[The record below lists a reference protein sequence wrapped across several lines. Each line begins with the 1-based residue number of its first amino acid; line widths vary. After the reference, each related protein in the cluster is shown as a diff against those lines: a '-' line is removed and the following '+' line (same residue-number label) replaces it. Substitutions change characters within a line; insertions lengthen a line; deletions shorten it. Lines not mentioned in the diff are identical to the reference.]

1 MIFSGGGED
10 GFDALKSN
18 NQTRISTREIVQ
30 MTHIDVT
37 ICPSGVGGSHT
48 PADSNSDDDETNEE
62 DGFLVHDLINV

>member
-1 MIFSGGGED
+1 
-10 GFDALKSN
+10 
-18 NQTRISTREIVQ
+18 